1 MILTQEQL
9 NQATSRIEEHLKDIG
24 ILNQVTLLS
33 VNESEE
39 SEEIRVFIYQV
50 ANPTFKTTIQINYD
64 FSIEQ
69 NVSNDKP
76 SFSWMDYKKITE

>member
-9 NQATSRIEEHLKDIG
+9 NQATTKIEEHLKDIG
-24 ILNQVTLLS
+24 IQNQITLLS

-39 SEEIRVFIYQV
+39 AESIRVFVYEV
-50 ANPTFKTTIQINYD
+50 ANPTFKTTIKINYD
-64 FSIEQ
+64 FSTEQ
-69 NVSNDKP
+69 NDSTDKP